1 MNFTRDGEKLVIT
14 SALRT
19 PIGQAGKSLSKLQ
32 SFDLGALVIEEL
44 FKRNGLSKD
53 KIDSVIVGEIAQSS
67 KAPNVARVLSVR
79 TGLPLESSALTVAN
93 NCVSGFE
100 AIFEASRR
108 ILLGESELVLV
119 GGEESMSNMP
129 IYLKNAQHNP
139 KTATVAKIEKNWSE
153 IPDLEDVQVT
163 DGVDEGLV
171 DPVRHANMAE
181 TGEVVAQIL
190 GIEKKD
196 LDAYAH
202 GSYSKALKAIQD
214 GTYKPWLVPIEH
226 EKGVLEDDEFIMSKT
241 GFVEKPERF
250 EKATAIFEMLPGGI
264 QEFYKKYE
272 SWIGRP
278 YEEGKT
284 KGAISLFNACPR
296 SDGAGAL
303 LVTTESKAK
312 ELGLE
317 IQAYIKGW
325 GNYGVDP
332 IIMGLGMSNSMNKAL
347 SNSGLSWSDIGIYE
361 IHEAFAATA
370 LGSIRKVKEE
380 YGFDLEKKLSEN
392 AINPNGGT
400 LALGHPLGMTGIRVV
415 INQLIDFT
423 QNPSTQYTMGTICAG
438 GGVGGALILENP
450 KS

>member
-1 MNFTRDGEKLVIT
+1 MNFTRDGEKLVIA

-19 PIGQAGKSLSKLQ
+19 PIGQAGKSLSKFQ
-32 SFDLGALVIEEL
+32 SFDLGAMVVEEL
-44 FKRNGLSKD
+44 FKRNGLSKEEV
-53 KIDSVIVGEIAQSS
+53 DSVIVGEIAQSS
-67 KAPNVARVLSVR
+67 KAPNVARVISVR
-79 TGLPLESSALTVAN
+79 TGLPLEASALTVAN

-108 ILLGESELVLV
+108 IIIGESELVLV
-119 GGEESMSNMP
+119 AGQESMSNMP

-139 KTATVAKIEKNWSE
+139 KTATVAKILKNWDE
-153 IPDLEDVQVT
+153 IPQLEDVQVT

-190 GIEKKD
+190 GIEKQD
-196 LDAYAH
+196 LDQYAH

-214 GTYKPWLVPIEH
+214 GKYKPWLLPIEH
-226 EKGVLEDDEFIMSKT
+226 EKGILENDEFIMSKT

-250 EKATAIFEMLPGGI
+250 KKATAIFEMLPGGI

-272 SWIGRP
+272 SWIGKS

-284 KGAISLFNACPR
+284 KGSVSLFNACPK

-325 GNYGVDP
+325 GNFGVDP
-332 IIMGLGMSNSMNKAL
+332 IIMGLGIAHSMKKAL
-347 SNSGLSWSDIGIYE
+347 DNAELSWSDIGIYE

-370 LGSIRKVKEE
+370 LGSMRKVKEE
-380 YGFDLEKKLSEN
+380 YGFDLEKMLNEGTV
-392 AINPNGGT
+392 NPNGGT

-415 INQLIDFT
+415 INQLMDFG
-423 QNPSTQYTMGTICAG
+423 QNPSVKYTMGSICAG
-438 GGVGGALILENP
+438 GGVGGAIILENP